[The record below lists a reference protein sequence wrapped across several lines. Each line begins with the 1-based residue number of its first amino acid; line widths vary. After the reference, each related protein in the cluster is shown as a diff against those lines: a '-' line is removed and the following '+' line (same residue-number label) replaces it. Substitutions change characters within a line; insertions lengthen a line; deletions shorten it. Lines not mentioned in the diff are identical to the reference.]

1 VTETTAAPQVGVT
14 THTRPL
20 LEVKGL
26 SVAYGAI
33 EAIRDITFSVQAGQ
47 IVSLI
52 GSNGAGKTTTLR
64 TISGLL
70 RPRVGEIL
78 FEGRPIHTQPAHAIL
93 GMGVAH
99 CPEGRRLFPRMTVE
113 ENLLLGAYTRS
124 DDGVAEDM
132 ERVYEL
138 FPVLGERRQNKAG
151 LFSGGEQ
158 QMLAI
163 GRAMMSRPRLLMLDE
178 PSMGLSPIMTQR
190 IFDTIRNL
198 RDLGTTVLLVEQ
210 NALAALA
217 QSDYAYVVDLG
228 RTTLEGTGHDLL
240 ADQRVRDAYLGES

>member
-1 VTETTAAPQVGVT
+1 MTA
-14 THTRPL
+14 L
-20 LEVKGL
+20 LEVRNL

-33 EAIRDITFSVQAGQ
+33 EAVRDISFTVEAGQ

-70 RPRVGEIL
+70 RPASGEIL
-78 FEGRPIHTQPAHAIL
+78 FQGKPIHSDPAHAIL
-93 GMGVAH
+93 GEGIAH

-113 ENLLLGAYTRS
+113 ENLQLGAYVRK
-124 DDGVAEDM
+124 DDGVQADM
-132 ERVYEL
+132 DRVYEL
-138 FPVLGERRQNKAG
+138 FPVLGERRHNKAG

-163 GRAMMSRPRLLMLDE
+163 GRAMMSKPRLLMLDE

-190 IFDTIRNL
+190 IFDTIKEL
-198 RDLGTTVLLVEQ
+198 QSLGTTILLVEQ

-217 QSDYAYVVDLG
+217 LSDHGYVIDLG
-228 RTTLEGTGHDLL
+228 KTTLDGPGRELL
-240 ADQRVRDAYLGES
+240 ADQRVRDAYLGEAH

>member
-1 VTETTAAPQVGVT
+1 MTA
-14 THTRPL
+14 L
-20 LEVKGL
+20 LEVRNL

-33 EAIRDITFSVQAGQ
+33 EAVRDISFTVEAGQ

-70 RPRVGEIL
+70 RPASGEIL
-78 FEGRPIHTQPAHAIL
+78 FQGKPIHNDPAHAIL
-93 GMGVAH
+93 GEGIAH

-113 ENLLLGAYTRS
+113 ENLQLGAYVRK
-124 DDGVAEDM
+124 DDGVVADM
-132 ERVYEL
+132 QRVYDL
-138 FPVLGERRQNKAG
+138 FPVLGERRHNKAG

-163 GRAMMSRPRLLMLDE
+163 GRAMMSKPRLLMLDE
-178 PSMGLSPIMTQR
+178 PSMGLSPIMTQK
-190 IFDTIRNL
+190 IFDTIKEL
-198 RDLGTTVLLVEQ
+198 QSLGTTILLVEQ

-217 QSDYAYVVDLG
+217 LSDRGYVIDLG
-228 RTTLEGTGHDLL
+228 RTTLDGPGHSLL
-240 ADQRVRDAYLGES
+240 ADQRVRDAYLGEAH

>member
-1 VTETTAAPQVGVT
+1 MSA
-14 THTRPL
+14 L
-20 LEVKGL
+20 LEVDGL
-26 SVAYGAI
+26 SVKYGAI
-33 EAIRDITFSVQAGQ
+33 EAVREVSFSVEEGQ
-47 IVSLI
+47 IVCLI

-64 TISGLL
+64 TVSGLL
-70 RPRVGEIL
+70 RPAGGEIR
-78 FEGRPIHTQPAHAIL
+78 FEGKPISKLAAHVIL
-93 GMGVAH
+93 GLGIAQ

-113 ENLLLGAYTRS
+113 ENLLLGAYARR
-124 DDGVAEDM
+124 DNDVASDM

-138 FPVLGERRQNKAG
+138 FEVLGQRRRQKAG

-190 IFDTIRNL
+190 IFDTISSL
-198 RDLGTTVLLVEQ
+198 RAQGTTVLLVEQ

-217 QSDYAYVVDLG
+217 LSDQGYVVDLG
-228 RTTLEGTGHDLL
+228 RTTLTGSGRELL
-240 ADQRVRDAYLGES
+240 ADERVRAAYLGETV

>member
-1 VTETTAAPQVGVT
+1 MTA
-14 THTRPL
+14 L
-20 LEVKGL
+20 LEVENL

-33 EAIRDITFSVQAGQ
+33 EAVRDISFAVGEGQ

-70 RPRVGEIL
+70 RPLTGAIR
-78 FEGRPIHTQPAHAIL
+78 FEGKPIESLAAHTIL
-93 GMGVAH
+93 ELGVAH
-99 CPEGRRLFPRMTVE
+99 CPEGRRLFGRMTVA
-113 ENLLLGAYTRS
+113 ENLQLGAYVRK
-124 DDGVAEDM
+124 DAGVAADM

-138 FPVLGERRQNKAG
+138 FPVLGERRNQKAG

-163 GRAMMSRPRLLMLDE
+163 GRAMMSKPRLLMLDE

-190 IFDTIRNL
+190 IFDTIKEL
-198 RDLGTTVLLVEQ
+198 QSQGTTILLVEQ

-217 QSDYAYVVDLG
+217 LSDRGYVIDLG
-228 RTTLEGTGHDLL
+228 RTTLEGPGHDLL
-240 ADQRVRDAYLGES
+240 ADERVRAAYLGDA

>member
-1 VTETTAAPQVGVT
+1 MTAM
-14 THTRPL
+14 
-20 LEVKGL
+20 LEVQNL

-33 EAIRDITFSVQAGQ
+33 EAVRDVSFTVEEGQ

-70 RPRVGEIL
+70 KPKSGKIL
-78 FEGRPIHTQPAHAIL
+78 YEGASIDSWQAHTIL
-93 GMGVAH
+93 ERGIAH
-99 CPEGRRLFPRMTVE
+99 CPEGRRLFGRMTVE
-113 ENLLLGAYTRS
+113 ENLQLGAYVRR
-124 DDGVAEDM
+124 DADVEKDM
-132 ERVYEL
+132 RRVYDL
-138 FPVLGERRQNKAG
+138 FEVLGRRRHEKAG
-151 LFSGGEQ
+151 LFSGGVQ

-190 IFDTIRNL
+190 IFDTISEL
-198 RDLGTTVLLVEQ
+198 KEQGTTILLVEQ

-217 QSDYAYVVDLG
+217 LSDRGYVVDLG
-228 RTTLEGTGHDLL
+228 RTTLEGPGHELL
-240 ADQRVRDAYLGES
+240 ADERVRAAYLGEG

>member
-1 VTETTAAPQVGVT
+1 MSA
-14 THTRPL
+14 L
-20 LEVKGL
+20 LEVRNL

-33 EAIRDITFSVQAGQ
+33 EAVRDISFTVEAGH

-70 RPRVGEIL
+70 RPTGGEIL
-78 FEGRPIHTQPAHAIL
+78 FQGQPIHAQPAHAIL
-93 GMGVAH
+93 GTGLAH

-113 ENLLLGAYTRS
+113 ENLQLGAYVRK
-124 DDGVAEDM
+124 DDGVEADM
-132 ERVYEL
+132 QRVYEL
-138 FPVLGERRQNKAG
+138 FPVLGERRHNKAG

-163 GRAMMSRPRLLMLDE
+163 GRAMMSKPRLLMLDE
-178 PSMGLSPIMTQR
+178 PSMGLSPIMTQL
-190 IFDTIRNL
+190 IFDTIRELQN
-198 RDLGTTVLLVEQ
+198 LGTTILLVEQ

-217 QSDYAYVVDLG
+217 LSDYAYVIDLG
-228 RTTLEGTGHDLL
+228 KTTLEGPGHELL
-240 ADQRVRDAYLGES
+240 ADERVRAAYLGED

>member
-1 VTETTAAPQVGVT
+1 MTA
-14 THTRPL
+14 L
-20 LEVKGL
+20 LEVRNL
-26 SVAYGAI
+26 SVSYGAI
-33 EAIRDITFSVQAGQ
+33 EAVRDISFTVEAGQ

-70 RPRVGEIL
+70 RPSSGEIL
-78 FEGRPIHTQPAHAIL
+78 FQGKPIHNDPAHAIL
-93 GMGVAH
+93 GEGIAH

-113 ENLLLGAYTRS
+113 ENLQLGAYVRK
-124 DDGVAEDM
+124 DDGVQADM
-132 ERVYEL
+132 DRVYEL
-138 FPVLGERRQNKAG
+138 FPVLGERRHNKAG

-163 GRAMMSRPRLLMLDE
+163 GRAMMSKPRLLMLDE

-190 IFDTIRNL
+190 IFDTIKEL
-198 RDLGTTVLLVEQ
+198 QSLGTTILLVEQ

-217 QSDYAYVVDLG
+217 LSDYGYVIDLG
-228 RTTLEGTGHDLL
+228 RTTLSDTGQALL
-240 ADQRVRDAYLGES
+240 ADQRVRDAYLGEAH